1 MSTLIT
7 NLILHINGTKK
18 YWTYTLTHTLTHIL
32 THTRWHTHT
41 QSYTHSRPINY
52 LHSDS
57 LNYSQNHKQLHT
69 FTHNIQTMLHM
80 HTQWHIYKRKLY
92 VKKTKAGRCYAKTV
106 KELDVNQNISENA
119 IIVIL

>member
-1 MSTLIT
+1 MIHLIT
-7 NLILHINGTKK
+7 HK
-18 YWTYTLTHTLTHIL
+18 
-32 THTRWHTHT
+32 HT
-41 QSYTHSRPINY
+41 QWDAYVYTNI
-52 LHSDS
+52 
-57 LNYSQNHKQLHT
+57 QNHKQLHT

-106 KELDVNQNISENA
+106 KELDVNQNISKNA